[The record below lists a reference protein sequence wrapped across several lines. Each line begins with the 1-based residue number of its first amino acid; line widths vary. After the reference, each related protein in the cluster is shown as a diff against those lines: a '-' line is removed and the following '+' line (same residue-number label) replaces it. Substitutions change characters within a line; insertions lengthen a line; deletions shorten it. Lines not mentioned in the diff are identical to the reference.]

1 MSNLSSPNSE
11 DDLKKEI
18 CKTMNR
24 LYRRGLISA
33 LSGNVSARLPEAS
46 EFWITPSG
54 TFKGELE
61 PEDLVKMNLDGK
73 VVEGFKKPS
82 IETPF
87 HTIIYRRRAD
97 VNAVVHSHNPIT
109 TGLALA
115 GIEIKPVTVEAALI
129 LGRVRVVPW
138 AFPGTDTL
146 ARLVGEHIDG
156 TKALI
161 LMNHGV
167 IGVGKNLLEAETIV
181 EALEETAIT
190 QLVAYIF
197 KREIP
202 TIPEEEDII
211 QKLAGI

>member
-1 MSNLSSPNSE
+1 MSLNSE
-11 DDLKKEI
+11 GELKREI
-18 CKTMNR
+18 CKTMSR
-24 LYRRGLISA
+24 LYNRGLISA

-54 TFKGELE
+54 AFKGELK
-61 PEDLVKMNLDGK
+61 PEDLVKVSLEGK
-73 VVEGFKKPS
+73 VIGGFKKPS

-115 GIEIKPVTVEAALI
+115 GIEIKPVTVEAAII

-138 AFPGTDTL
+138 AFPGTDML
-146 ARLVGEHIDG
+146 ARLVGEHIEG

-167 IGVGKNLLEAETIV
+167 IGVGRNLLEAETIV
-181 EALEETAIT
+181 EALEE
-190 QLVAYIF
+190 VARVQFISYML
-197 KREIP
+197 RGEIP
-202 TIPEEEDII
+202 TIPEGGYNTET
-211 QKLAGI
+211 GI